1 MSVANAYLRMLQ
13 EAKKKDEEKLDPVGQ
28 EDGDIDNDGDKDSSD
43 EYLAKRRKA
52 IKKSMKNEEKVECPK
67 CEGEGC
73 DHCDNKGYH
82 EEAVEIDPD
91 DGEVTKMK
99 KDPKK
104 KKGEEEK
111 AEVQEATYQVDIAGE
126 GRATVSAR
134 TEKEA
139 IAKAYSKMGLRSVR
153 TRLKGMAPKATA
165 KLVKE
170 DTMVEQA
177 KGTAQYGVKADDQEK
192 LEPRA
197 KGEKDFADK
206 HTVDTIDRPD
216 ATKQDGA
223 EKVKQAP
230 ARPGDNKQ
238 GDKLKTFKDIRK

>member
-1 MSVANAYLRMLQ
+1 MSVVNSYLRMLA
-13 EAKKKDEEKLDPVGQ
+13 EAKKKEEEKLDPVGQ

-52 IKKSMKNEEKVECPK
+52 IKKSMKEANVECSK
-67 CEGEGC
+67 CDGDGC
-73 DHCDNKGYH
+73 GHCDGKGYH
-82 EEAVEIDPD
+82 EEAVEINPE

-99 KDPKK
+99 KDKK
-104 KKGEEEK
+104 SKKGEEEK
-111 AEVQEATYQVDIAGE
+111 ADMQ
-126 GRATVSAR
+126 
-134 TEKEA
+134 
-139 IAKAYSKMGLRSVR
+139 
-153 TRLKGMAPKATA
+153 
-165 KLVKE
+165 
-170 DTMVEQA
+170 EQA
-177 KGTAQYGVKADDQEK
+177 KGTAQYGVKPEDQEK

-206 HTVDTIDRPD
+206 HTVNTVDRPD

-238 GDKLKTFKDIRK
+238 GDKLKTFKEIRK

>member
-1 MSVANAYLRMLQ
+1 MSIADAYIRMLN
-13 EAKKKDEEKLDPVGQ
+13 EAKKKKEEDKLDPVGQ
-28 EDGDIDNDGDKDSSD
+28 ADADIDNDGDVDDSD
-43 EYLAKRRKA
+43 EYLHKRRKA
-52 IKKSMKNEEKVECPK
+52 IKKAMKEEKVECPK

-73 DHCDNKGYH
+73 DHCDDKGYH

-91 DGEVTKMK
+91 SGETTKMK
-99 KDPKK
+99 KDTNKK
-104 KKGEEEK
+104 QKKDEEK
-111 AEVQEATYQVDIAGE
+111 PAEVTEGTYQVDIAGE
-126 GRATVSAR
+126 GRATVTAR

-139 IAKAYSKMGLRSVR
+139 IAKAYAKMGLRSVR
-153 TRLKGMAPKATA
+153 TRLKGMAPKATV
-165 KLVKE
+165 KMVKE
-170 DTMVEQA
+170 DVMAEA
-177 KGTAQYGVKADDQEK
+177 KIDPKHGDQEK

-206 HTVDTIDRPD
+206 HDVNVVDRPD

-238 GDKLKTFKDIRK
+238 GDKMKSFKDIRK

>member
-13 EAKKKDEEKLDPVGQ
+13 EAKKEEKLDPVGQ
-28 EDGDIDNDGDKDSSD
+28 EDGDIDNDGDKDKSD

-52 IKKSMKNEEKVECPK
+52 IKKSMKEEKVECPQCK
-67 CEGEGC
+67 GDGC
-73 DHCDNKGYH
+73 DHCDDKGYH
-82 EEAVEIDPD
+82 EEAVEIDPEN
-91 DGEVTKMK
+91 GEVTKMK
-99 KDPKK
+99 KDKK
-104 KKGEEEK
+104 SAKKGE
-111 AEVQEATYQVDIAGE
+111 AEVQDT
-126 GRATVSAR
+126 
-134 TEKEA
+134 
-139 IAKAYSKMGLRSVR
+139 
-153 TRLKGMAPKATA
+153 
-165 KLVKE
+165 VKE

-177 KGTAQYGVKADDQEK
+177 KGTAQYGVKPEDQEK

-206 HTVDTIDRPD
+206 HEVDVVDRPD

>member
-13 EAKKKDEEKLDPVGQ
+13 EAKKEEKLDPVGQ

-43 EYLAKRRKA
+43 AYLAKRRKA
-52 IKKSMKNEEKVECPK
+52 IKKSMKNEEKTECPK
-67 CEGEGC
+67 CEGKGC
-73 DHCDNKGYH
+73 DHCDDKGYH

-104 KKGEEEK
+104 KKGEVEK
-111 AEVQEATYQVDIAGE
+111 TEVQEA
-126 GRATVSAR
+126 
-134 TEKEA
+134 
-139 IAKAYSKMGLRSVR
+139 
-153 TRLKGMAPKATA
+153 
-165 KLVKE
+165 
-170 DTMVEQA
+170 A
-177 KGTAQYGVKADDQEK
+177 KGSAQYGVKADDQEK

-206 HTVDTIDRPD
+206 HDVEVKDRPD
-216 ATKQDGA
+216 AVKQDNA
-223 EKVKQAP
+223 DKVKKAP
-230 ARPGDNKQ
+230 ARPGDNAQ

>member
-13 EAKKKDEEKLDPVGQ
+13 EAKKEEKLDPVGQ
-28 EDGDIDNDGDKDSSD
+28 EDGDIDNDGDKDKSD

-52 IKKSMKNEEKVECPK
+52 IKKAMKEEKVECPQCK
-67 CEGEGC
+67 GDGC
-73 DHCDNKGYH
+73 DHCDGKGYH
-82 EEAVEIDPD
+82 EEAVEIDPEN
-91 DGEVTKMK
+91 GEVTKMK
-99 KDPKK
+99 KDKK
-104 KKGEEEK
+104 SAKKGET
-111 AEVQEATYQVDIAGE
+111 EVQDT
-126 GRATVSAR
+126 
-134 TEKEA
+134 
-139 IAKAYSKMGLRSVR
+139 
-153 TRLKGMAPKATA
+153 
-165 KLVKE
+165 VKE
-170 DTMVEQA
+170 DVMVEQA
-177 KGTAQYGVKADDQEK
+177 KGTAQYGVKPEDQEK

-206 HTVDTIDRPD
+206 HEVDVVDRPD